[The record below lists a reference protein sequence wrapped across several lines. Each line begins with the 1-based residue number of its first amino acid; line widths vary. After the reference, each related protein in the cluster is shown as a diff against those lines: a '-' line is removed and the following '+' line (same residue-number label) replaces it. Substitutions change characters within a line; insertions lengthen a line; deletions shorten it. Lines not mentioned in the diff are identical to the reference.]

1 VVLVPAIV
9 WKDEYS
15 VGVKVIDDQHKELFK
30 RINKLFDDVS
40 KGNVTTVLDTLD
52 FLNSYVI
59 YHFSAE
65 EQLMAKA
72 NYPELESHKNE
83 HEWFKSEILSIREQV
98 ERNGLGVSL
107 TLKLNKLL
115 VSWLINHVTKT
126 DVRFAPYVKE
136 EAI

>member
-1 VVLVPAIV
+1 MPAIV

-15 VGVKVIDDQHKELFK
+15 VGVKVIDDQHKELF
-30 RINKLFDDVS
+30 RRVNKLFEDVS
-40 KGNVTTVLDTLD
+40 KGNVATVLETLD

-65 EQLMAKA
+65 EQLMARSE
-72 NYPELESHKNE
+72 YPELEMHRKE
-83 HEWFKSEILSIREQV
+83 HEWFKKEVLSIREQV
-98 ERNGLGVSL
+98 QKDGLGVSL

-115 VSWLINHVTKT
+115 VSWLIDHVTKT
-126 DVRFAPYVKE
+126 DIKFAPYIRE

>member
-15 VGVKVIDDQHKELFK
+15 VGVKVIDDQHKELF
-30 RINKLFDDVS
+30 RRVNKLFDDVS
-40 KGNVTTVLDTLD
+40 RGNVTTVLETLD

-98 ERNGLGVSL
+98 E
-107 TLKLNKLL
+107 
-115 VSWLINHVTKT
+115 KT
-126 DVRFAPYVKE
+126 DLV
-136 EAI
+136 

>member
-1 VVLVPAIV
+1 MPAIV

-30 RINKLFDDVS
+30 RVNKLFDDVS
-40 KGNVTTVLDTLD
+40 KGNVTTVLETLD
-52 FLNSYVI
+52 FLNSYVT

-72 NYPELESHKNE
+72 NYPEIESHKNE

-98 ERNGLGVSL
+98 HKNGLGVSL

-126 DVRFAPYVKE
+126 DVKFAPYVKE
-136 EAI
+136 EAV

>member
-1 VVLVPAIV
+1 MPAIV
-9 WKDEYS
+9 WKNEYS

-30 RINKLFDDVS
+30 RVNKLFDDVS
-40 KGNVTTVLDTLD
+40 KGNVTTVLETLD

-83 HEWFKSEILSIREQV
+83 HEWFKSEILFIREQV

-126 DVRFAPYVKE
+126 DAKFAPYLKE
-136 EAI
+136 EAV

>member
-1 VVLVPAIV
+1 VPAIV

-15 VGVKVIDDQHKELFK
+15 VGVKVIDDQHKELF
-30 RINKLFDDVS
+30 RRVNKLFDDVS
-40 KGNVTTVLDTLD
+40 RGNVTTVLETLD

-65 EQLMAKA
+65 EQLMDKSRT
-72 NYPELESHKNE
+72 YPELESHKNE

-98 ERNGLGVSL
+98 EKNGLGVSL
-107 TLKLNKLL
+107 TLRLNKLL

-126 DVRFAPYVKE
+126 DVKFAPYLKE
-136 EAI
+136 EAV